1 MGNTPYVPTPMIR
14 VQLRSDCEYL
24 IDIYYRFYA
33 DADVREGIDST
44 RRLMGSGFSGS
55 IAIRYLW
62 EDAIQ

>member
-1 MGNTPYVPTPMIR
+1 
-14 VQLRSDCEYL
+14 L
-24 IDIYYRFYA
+24 IDIYYRFYADADA

>member
-1 MGNTPYVPTPMIR
+1 
-14 VQLRSDCEYL
+14 L